1 MRLLHTSDWHLGRTL
16 HGMELIAEQRSALQ
30 HIIEVARERHVDAVI
45 VSGDVFDRG
54 VPPVEAVDLFH
65 DTLRELAAFTTVVV
79 SSGNHDNAIRLGF
92 GADLFTD
99 RVHVRTRVTPEHIGT
114 PVELSDEHGP
124 VLVFPLPW
132 LDPDVARHR
141 LAEGEPLAR
150 THEAVMTAAVDLVR
164 DAVGKREA
172 ELGAPVRSVVM
183 AHAFVGHVGSSSQ
196 STAEPTVSDSER
208 DISVGGVA
216 LVPSH
221 VFAGISYTALGHL
234 HGPQQPRLDGPG
246 VVRYS
251 GSPLR
256 YSFSEAGHVKSVTI
270 VELGPGGSVQTEL
283 VPVPQ
288 PRPMAQIEGPIADLL
303 MLEEHDVHV
312 GAWIKAIVTD
322 PIRPEL
328 MVDRLRQRFPHLLS
342 AQHLPE
348 GRPIDLGGVGP
359 GTLVDPIEVV
369 LRFVAD
375 ATGRDTTDDETNLV
389 RKYFE
394 SVRREE
400 EDA

>member
-1 MRLLHTSDWHLGRTL
+1 
-16 HGMELIAEQRSALQ
+16 
-30 HIIEVARERHVDAVI
+30 
-45 VSGDVFDRG
+45 
-54 VPPVEAVDLFH
+54 
-65 DTLRELAAFTTVVV
+65 
-79 SSGNHDNAIRLGF
+79 
-92 GADLFTD
+92 
-99 RVHVRTRVTPEHIGT
+99 
-114 PVELSDEHGP
+114 
-124 VLVFPLPW
+124 
-132 LDPDVARHR
+132 
-141 LAEGEPLAR
+141 
-150 THEAVMTAAVDLVR
+150 
-164 DAVGKREA
+164 
-172 ELGAPVRSVVM
+172 
-183 AHAFVGHVGSSSQ
+183 
-196 STAEPTVSDSER
+196 
-208 DISVGGVA
+208 
-216 LVPSH
+216 

-270 VELGPGGSVQTEL
+270 VELGPGGSVQTDL

-375 ATGRDTTDDETNLV
+375 ATGRDTTDDEKDLV